1 MNNNFD
7 RIKDEELARLAAE
20 GDHAAFDEIV
30 RRYCRPLVQFIMKRT
45 GVFQDAE
52 DVVQETFLRFYQN
65 IDSFDNRYS
74 LKNWLYTIAYRVSVS
89 AHRKKRPTL
98 LSQEA
103 IQQRADAS
111 VEAEPTDSGIWATVR
126 EMKPDDYI
134 VLWLRYKQD
143 MKIEEIAQVMNKTK
157 TGVRVHLHRARNR
170 LAKKINANNIS
181 AGVSNDDQR
190 CEALIERTE

>member
-7 RIKDEELARLAAE
+7 KIKDEELARLAAG
-20 GDHAAFDEIV
+20 GDRTAFDEII
-30 RRYCRPLVQFIMKRT
+30 RRYCWPLVQFIASRT
-45 GVFQDAE
+45 AVFQDAE

-65 IDSFDNRYS
+65 ILSFDSRYP

-89 AHRKKRPTL
+89 AYRKKRPTL

-103 IQQRADAS
+103 IQQRADVP
-111 VEAEPTDSGIWATVR
+111 VEAEPADSGIWAAVK
-126 EMKPDDYI
+126 EMKPDDYT

-143 MKIEEIAQVMNKTK
+143 MKIEEISHVMKKTK

-181 AGVSNDDQR
+181 EPSPNGNLRCGV
-190 CEALIERTE
+190 LIERAE